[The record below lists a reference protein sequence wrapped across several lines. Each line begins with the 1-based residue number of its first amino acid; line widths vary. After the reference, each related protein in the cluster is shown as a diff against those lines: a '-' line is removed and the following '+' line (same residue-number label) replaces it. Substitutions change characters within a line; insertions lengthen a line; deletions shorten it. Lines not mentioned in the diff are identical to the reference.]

1 MSEDLV
7 LVDTSR
13 PHIRVITMNRPEKR
27 NALNIPLL
35 EAFCHELDEAN
46 HDADTRVIIIA
57 GAGPVFCAG
66 LDLTEARDAEKS
78 HRSGEL
84 VAKTLKALTNSPH
97 TTIAAVRGAAVA
109 GGAGFML
116 ACDLS
121 VVADDFRVGFPEVR
135 RGLVATFVMTSLRRK
150 VTEQRARELVLLGD
164 TISGREALEIGLVT
178 RVASSDRVFDVA
190 KELADRVLRNAPGA
204 IIRSKTL
211 MNDLWHLP
219 IDQHLDRSAEVHRRV
234 RSSSEAK
241 EGFAAFLEKR
251 EPKWD
256 HHVRKDHAV

>member
-1 MSEDLV
+1 MSEPLIV
-7 LVDTSR
+7 VDRSLADTC
-13 PHIRVITMNRPEKR
+13 VITLNRPEKR
-27 NALNIPLL
+27 NALSIDLL
-35 EAFCHELDEAN
+35 EDLCAALDRAL
-46 HDADTRVIIIA
+46 TSQRVVILK

-66 LDLTEARDAEKS
+66 LDLREALDDETAQQSTK
-78 HRSGEL
+78 L
-84 VAKTLKALTNSPH
+84 VTRAFQKIMNMPLV
-97 TTIAAVRGAAVA
+97 TIAAVHGAALA
-109 GGAGFML
+109 GGAGLML

-121 VVADDFRVGFPEVR
+121 VAAEDAQIGFPEVS
-135 RGLVATFVMTSLRRK
+135 RGLVATFVMTFLRRK

-164 TISGREALEIGLVT
+164 TISGREALEMGLVT

-219 IDQHLDRSAEVHRRV
+219 IDQHLDRSAELHRRV
-234 RSSSEAK
+234 RASSEAK

-256 HHVRKDHAV
+256 HHVMKDNAE

>member
-1 MSEDLV
+1 MGEPLIVVEESPADV
-7 LVDTSR
+7 C
-13 PHIRVITMNRPEKR
+13 VITLNRPEKR
-27 NALNIPLL
+27 NALSIDLL
-35 EAFCHELDEAN
+35 EDLCAALDRAR
-46 HDADTRVIIIA
+46 TRQRVVILK
-57 GAGPVFCAG
+57 GAGPGFCAG
-66 LDLTEARDAEKS
+66 LDLREALDDEKAHQS
-78 HRSGEL
+78 TKL
-84 VAKTLKALTNSPH
+84 VTSAFQKIMNMPLV
-97 TTIAAVRGAAVA
+97 TIAAVHGAALA
-109 GGAGFML
+109 GGAGLML

-121 VVADDFRVGFPEVR
+121 VAAEDAQIGFPEVR
-135 RGLVATFVMTSLRRK
+135 RGLVPTFVMTFLRRK

-178 RVASSDRVFDVA
+178 RVTSSDRVFDVA

-219 IDQHLDRSAEVHRRV
+219 IDQHLDRSAKLHQRV
-234 RSSSEAK
+234 RASSEAK

-256 HHVRKDHAV
+256 HHVRKDHAE